1 MQNMSNRLL
10 TDRVELVKFFTEFE
24 RRNDLFDRKAGG
36 VYYWHFLRKWIFD
49 LALSGI
55 RAFEFGGHPD
65 YKNQLSAT
73 HLLRKIVS
81 LICNSAKSFF
91 SLHSNRYNNKEILFV
106 GAWKKIEQNGKVIN
120 FLLEELGNDLKD
132 SCLIL
137 ERPAN
142 LVHKKDSLS
151 DVTIFTDCLEVIW
164 GVSLK
169 LGKYRHQANQVRSD
183 VFEVISKL
191 ENELNIKLDRSSI
204 FHRVDY
210 VVAAYYS
217 LGKQL
222 EKFFLRINPKCVVET
237 EHYSVFSLVCNGV
250 LKQLEIPIIELQ
262 HGQIGHGH
270 IAYNISASNS
280 RRYLPDKIAAF
291 GQYWIDQCE
300 LPNIENIMVPVGSI
314 PLQRD
319 INRLHKLSS
328 EKPKRKRSNKVLL
341 VISQGY
347 DNGAIDNFVSSCA
360 KADFLKDWK
369 ILVKLHP
376 SEVLT
381 WRHVHPAL
389 ASNDHVEIITSGSSN
404 WYVVNSDAVVGISS
418 TVLFEALAFQKP
430 IFVLDDIDSEIAEP
444 LISLGVACRIVNADD
459 MVDFLQNF
467 NNMKEFDSEYYWK
480 SNALSNVEMLIKN
493 KASLRSS

>member
-1 MQNMSNRLL
+1 MQNMSNQLL
-10 TDRVELVKFFTEFE
+10 ADRVEFVKFFTEFE

-36 VYYWHFLRKWIFD
+36 VYYWHFLRKWVFD
-49 LALSGI
+49 LALSRI
-55 RAFEFGGHPD
+55 RTFEFGGHPD

-73 HLLRKIVS
+73 HLLSKAVS
-81 LICNSAKSFF
+81 LIRNSAKSFF
-91 SLHSNRYNNKEILFV
+91 SLHSNRYNDKEILFV
-106 GAWKKIEQNGKVIN
+106 GAWKKIEQNGEVIN

-142 LVHKKDSLS
+142 LVHKKDSLG
-151 DVTIFTDCLEVIW
+151 DVVIFTDYLEVLW
-164 GVSLK
+164 GASLK
-169 LGKYRHQANQVRSD
+169 LGRYKHQANQVKTD

-191 ENELNIKLDRSSI
+191 ENELNIKVDRSSI
-204 FHRVDY
+204 SHRVDY

-217 LGKQL
+217 LSKQL

-237 EHYSVFSLVCNGV
+237 EHYSVFSLVSNGV

-262 HGQIGHGH
+262 HGQIGQGH

-280 RRYLPDKIAAF
+280 QRYLPDKIAAF
-291 GQYWIDQCE
+291 GKYWIDQCE
-300 LPNIENIMVPVGSI
+300 LPDIERLMVPTGSI

-328 EKPKRKRSNKVLL
+328 KKQKIKRSNKVLL

-347 DNGAIDNFVSSCA
+347 DNGIIDNFISSCA
-360 KADFLKDWK
+360 KAEFLKDWK

-389 ASNDHVEIITSGSSN
+389 ASNNHVEIITSGSSN

-430 IFVLDDIDSEIAEP
+430 IFVLDSADSKIAEP
-444 LISLGVACRIVNADD
+444 LVSLGVACRIVNADG
-459 MVDFLQNF
+459 MVDFLENF

-493 KASLRSS
+493 EASLRSY